1 MGQTPDS
8 DWVARFADEVIAAA
22 DRYRPGK
29 PIVCASGL
37 SPSGPVHLGNLR
49 EVLTPHLVAD
59 EIRRRGVPC
68 EHIISWDDYDRFRR
82 VPASVDPSWSR
93 HVGKPLTEV
102 PAPPGSDH
110 ASWADHFRAP
120 LLTALEELGVEYR
133 GISQTAMYT
142 SGAYAGQVL
151 AAMRERRRIDA
162 ILAEYRTKPRPA
174 APAAGGSGR
183 LSPDEAAMSALA
195 LEGSGAADED
205 DGAGAA
211 GYFPYKPYCDAC
223 GRDLTTVTGYDDD
236 TTKMSY
242 ACACGHAATVTL
254 SEHTRGKLVWKVDW
268 PMRWAYEGVAFEP
281 SGVDHSS
288 PGSSYV
294 VGGRI
299 VGAVFGGTQPIGPM
313 YAFVGMQGMAKMSSS
328 KGGVP
333 TPSQALGVMEAP
345 LLRWL
350 YARKKPAQSITVSFG
365 QELQRMY
372 DEWDALTGRVEAG
385 TAQPAEVTAY
395 GRATRTVAAGQLEQ
409 APVRLPFG
417 TLASVYD
424 VTTGQP
430 EQLLRVL
437 RDVAPGQ
444 QVTSLDV
451 LRPRLDRAARWVA
464 TELPPESRTVV
475 RDTADHAALAGLDEG
490 QRASVRLL
498 LDGLD
503 AAWSLDGLTAL
514 LYGVPKRLLGL
525 PPDVKPTPELRAA
538 QRSYFALLYRL
549 LVGRDTGPRLPTLL
563 LAIGAAKVRELLT
576 PPEGR

>member
-1 MGQTPDS
+1 MGETPDS

-37 SPSGPVHLGNLR
+37 SPSGPIHLGNLR

-59 EIRRRGVPC
+59 EIRRRGVDC
-68 EHIISWDDYDRFRR
+68 VHIISWDDFDRFRR
-82 VPASVDPSWSR
+82 VPANVDSSWSE
-93 HVGKPLTEV
+93 HVGKPLSHV
-102 PAPPGSDH
+102 PAPPGSEYEN
-110 ASWADHFRAP
+110 WADHFRAP
-120 LLTALEELGVEYR
+120 LLTALEELGVEFR
-133 GISQTAMYT
+133 GISQTDMYT
-142 SGAYAGQVL
+142 KGAYTSQIL
-151 AAMRERRRIDA
+151 LAMRERRRIDA
-162 ILAEYRTKPRPA
+162 ILGEYRTKPKPSAA
-174 APAAGGSGR
+174 APG
-183 LSPDEAAMSALA
+183 LSADEAAMNALA

-205 DGAGAA
+205 DGTSAA
-211 GYFPYKPYCDAC
+211 GYYPYKPYCQAC
-223 GRDLTTVTGYDDD
+223 DRDLTTITAYDDE
-236 TTKMSY
+236 TTAMTY
-242 ACACGHAATVTL
+242 TCACGHTATVKL
-254 SEHTRGKLVWKVDW
+254 SEYNHGKLVWKVDW

-299 VGAVFGGTQPIGPM
+299 VGDIFGGVQPIGPM

-333 TPSQALGVMEAP
+333 TPAQALGIMEAP

-350 YARKKPAQSITVSFG
+350 YSRKKPAQSITVSFG

-372 DEWDALTGRVEAG
+372 DEWDALTGRVAGG
-385 TAQPAEVTAY
+385 TAQPSEVAAY
-395 GRATRTVAAGQLEQ
+395 GRATRTAEGPLPQT
-409 APVRLPFG
+409 PVRLPFG

-437 RDVAPGQ
+437 RDVAPDKRID
-444 QVTSLDV
+444 SLGE
-451 LRPRLDRAARWVA
+451 LRPRLDLAAHWVTSELPAEQRTQVRAAPDLDA
-464 TELPPESRTVV
+464 L
-475 RDTADHAALAGLDEG
+475 AALDDS
-490 QRASVRLL
+490 QRSAVRML

-503 AAWSLDGLTAL
+503 DAWSLEGLTTL
-514 LYGVPKRLLGL
+514 VYGVPKRLLGL
-525 PPDVKPTPELRAA
+525 PMDVKPTPELRTA
-538 QRSYFALLYRL
+538 QRSFFALLYQL

-563 LAIGAAKVRELLT
+563 LAIGAGGVRALLS
-576 PPEGR
+576 PPGE

>member
-1 MGQTPDS
+1 MGATPPDS

-37 SPSGPVHLGNLR
+37 SPSGPIHLGNLR

-68 EHIISWDDYDRFRR
+68 EHIISWDDFDRFRR
-82 VPASVDPSWSR
+82 VPANIDSSWSE
-93 HVGKPLTEV
+93 HVGRPLSHV
-102 PAPPGSDH
+102 PAPPGSEH
-110 ASWADHFRAP
+110 KSWADHFRAP
-120 LLTALEELGVEYR
+120 MLTALAELGVEFR
-133 GISQTAMYT
+133 GISQTDMYT
-142 SGAYAGQVL
+142 SGAYTSQIL
-151 AAMRERRRIDA
+151 LAMRERHRIDA
-162 ILAEYRTKPRPA
+162 ILGAYRTKQKPSAA
-174 APAAGGSGR
+174 APG
-183 LSPDEAAMSALA
+183 LSADEAAMNALA

-205 DGAGAA
+205 DGASAA
-211 GYFPYKPYCDAC
+211 GYYPYKPYCEAC
-223 GRDLTTVTGYDDD
+223 DRDLTTITAYDDA
-236 TTKMSY
+236 TTAMTY
-242 ACACGHAATVTL
+242 TCACGHTATVKL
-254 SEHTRGKLVWKVDW
+254 SEYHHGKLVWKVDW

-299 VGAVFGGTQPIGPM
+299 VGDIFGGVQPIGPM

-333 TPSQALGVMEAP
+333 TPGQALGIMEAP

-350 YARKKPAQSITVSFG
+350 YSRKKPAQSITVSFG

-372 DEWDALTGRVEAG
+372 DEWDALTNKVAAG
-385 TAQPAEVTAY
+385 TAQPAEVAAY
-395 GRATRTVAAGQLEQ
+395 GRATRTAAGPLP
-409 APVRLPFG
+409 ATPVRLPFG
-417 TLASVYD
+417 TLGSVYD

-437 RDVAPGQ
+437 RDVAPDKEID
-444 QVTSLDV
+444 SLDS
-451 LRPRLDRAARWVA
+451 LRPRLDRAARWVS
-464 TELPPESRTVV
+464 TELPEEQRTQV
-475 RDTADHAALAGLDEG
+475 RTAPDVAALAALDDS
-490 QRASVRLL
+490 QRTAVRML

-503 AAWSLDGLTAL
+503 AAWSLEGLTTL
-514 LYGVPKRLLGL
+514 VYGVPKRLLGL
-525 PPDVKPTPELRAA
+525 PMDVKPTPELRAA
-538 QRSYFALLYRL
+538 QRSFFVLLYQL

-563 LAIGAAKVRELLT
+563 LAIGAEGVRTLLAL
-576 PPEGR
+576 PRE

>member
-1 MGQTPDS
+1 MGETPDN

-37 SPSGPVHLGNLR
+37 SPSGPIHLGNLR

-82 VPASVDPSWSR
+82 VPATIDSSWSE
-93 HVGKPLTEV
+93 HVGKPLTQV

-110 ASWADHFRAP
+110 ANWADHFRAP
-120 LLTALEELGVEYR
+120 LLTALEELGVEFR
-133 GISQTAMYT
+133 GISQTARYT
-142 SGAYAGQVL
+142 SGAYTEQIL
-151 AAMRERRRIDA
+151 TAMRERHRIDA
-162 ILAEYRTKPRPA
+162 ILAEYRTKPKQA
-174 APAAGGSGR
+174 APARG

-195 LEGSGAADED
+195 MEGSGAADED

-211 GYFPYKPYCDAC
+211 GYYPYKPYCEAC
-223 GRDLTTVTGYDDD
+223 GRDLTTVTAYDDE
-236 TTKMSY
+236 TTALTY
-242 ACACGHAATVTL
+242 TCACGHTATVKL
-254 SEHTRGKLVWKVDW
+254 SEYTHGKLVWKVDW

-299 VGAVFGGTQPIGPM
+299 VGAVFGGVAPIGPM

-333 TPSQALGVMEAP
+333 TASQALGIMEAP

-350 YARKKPAQSITVSFG
+350 YSRKKPAQSITVSFG

-372 DEWDALTGRVEAG
+372 DEWDALTGRVAAG
-385 TAQPAEVTAY
+385 TAQPAEVAAY
-395 GRATRTVAAGQLEQ
+395 GRATGTAAGPLPVT
-409 APVRLPFG
+409 PVRLPFG

-437 RDVAPGQ
+437 RDVAPDQ
-444 QVTSLDV
+444 DIESLDV
-451 LRPRLDRAARWVA
+451 LRPRLDRAARWVT
-464 TELPPESRTVV
+464 TELPAESRTVV
-475 RDTADHAALAGLDEG
+475 RDAPDAATLAELDDS
-490 QRASVRLL
+490 QRAAVQLL

-503 AAWSLDGLTAL
+503 ADWSLEGLTTL
-514 LYGVPKRLLGL
+514 VYGVPKRLLGL
-525 PPDVKPTPELRAA
+525 PLDVKPTPELRTA
-538 QRSYFALLYRL
+538 QRSYFALLYQL
-549 LVGRDTGPRLPTLL
+549 LVGRDAGPRLPTLL
-563 LAIGAAKVRELLT
+563 LAIGADKVRELLT
-576 PPEGR
+576 LPEG

>member
-1 MGQTPDS
+1 MAATPDS

-82 VPASVDPSWSR
+82 VPATIDSSWSE
-93 HVGKPLTEV
+93 HVGKPLSQV
-102 PAPPGSDH
+102 PAPPGSEH

-120 LLTALEELGVEYR
+120 LLAALAELGVEFR

-142 SGAYAGQVL
+142 SGAYDGQVL
-151 AAMRERRRIDA
+151 LAMRERHRIDA
-162 ILAEYRTKPRPA
+162 ILAEYRTKPKPPWSGSTVA
-174 APAAGGSGR
+174 APG
-183 LSPDEAAMSALA
+183 LSADEAAMNALA

-205 DGAGAA
+205 DGASAT
-211 GYFPYKPYCDAC
+211 GYYPYKPYCGAC
-223 GRDLTTVTGYDDD
+223 DRDLTTITAYDDE
-236 TTKMSY
+236 TTVMSY
-242 ACACGHAATVTL
+242 SCACGHAATVKL
-254 SEHTRGKLVWKVDW
+254 SEYNRGKLVWKVDW

-294 VGGRI
+294 VGGRL
-299 VGAVFGGTQPIGPM
+299 VGDVFGGTQPIGPM

-333 TPSQALGVMEAP
+333 TPAQALGIMEAP

-350 YARKKPAQSITVSFG
+350 YSRKRPSQSITVSFG

-372 DEWDALTGRVEAG
+372 DEWDALTARVAAG
-385 TAQPAEVTAY
+385 TAQPGEVSAY
-395 GRATRTVAAGQLEQ
+395 GRATVTAAGPLP
-409 APVRLPFG
+409 ATPVRLPFG

-430 EQLLRVL
+430 EQMLRVL

-444 QVTSLDV
+444 HIESLDA
-451 LRPRLDRAARWVA
+451 LRPRLDRAARWVTA
-464 TELPPESRTVV
+464 EMPAEQRTQV
-475 RDTADHAALAGLDEG
+475 RAAPDLGALGALADE
-490 QRASVRLL
+490 QRAAVQML

-503 AAWSLDGLTAL
+503 AAWSLEGLTTL
-514 LYGVPKRLLGL
+514 VYGVPKRMLGL
-525 PPDVKPTPELRAA
+525 PLDIRPTPELRGA

-563 LAIGAAKVRELLT
+563 LAIGARRVRELLSL
-576 PPEGR
+576 PAA

>member
-1 MGQTPDS
+1 MGETPDS

-37 SPSGPVHLGNLR
+37 SPSGPIHLGNLR

-68 EHIISWDDYDRFRR
+68 EHIISWDDFDRFRR
-82 VPASVDPSWSR
+82 VPANVDSSWSE
-93 HVGKPLTEV
+93 HVGKPLSHV

-110 ASWADHFRAP
+110 ENWADHFRAP
-120 LLTALEELGVEYR
+120 LLTALAELGVDFR
-133 GISQTAMYT
+133 GISQTDMYT
-142 SGAYAGQVL
+142 SGAYTSQIL
-151 AAMRERRRIDA
+151 LAMRERRRIDA
-162 ILAEYRTKPRPA
+162 ILAEYRTKSKASAA
-174 APAAGGSGR
+174 APG
-183 LSPDEAAMSALA
+183 LSADDAAMNALA

-205 DGAGAA
+205 DGTSAA
-211 GYFPYKPYCDAC
+211 GYYPYKPYCQVCD
-223 GRDLTTVTGYDDD
+223 RDLTTITAYDDA
-236 TTKMSY
+236 TTAMTY
-242 ACACGHAATVTL
+242 TCACGHTATVKL
-254 SEHTRGKLVWKVDW
+254 SEYNHGKLVWKVDW

-299 VGAVFGGTQPIGPM
+299 VGDIFGGVQPIGPM

-333 TPSQALGVMEAP
+333 TPAQALGIMEAP

-350 YARKKPAQSITVSFG
+350 YSRKKPAQSITVSFG

-372 DEWDALTGRVEAG
+372 DEWDSLTRKVAAD
-385 TAQPAEVTAY
+385 TAQPAEVAAY
-395 GRATRTVAAGQLEQ
+395 GRATRTAAGPLPTT
-409 APVRLPFG
+409 PVRLPFG
-417 TLASVYD
+417 TLGSVYD

-430 EQLLRVL
+430 DQLLRVL
-437 RDVAPGQ
+437 RDVAPDQ
-444 QVTSLDV
+444 RIESLDA
-451 LRPRLDRAARWVA
+451 LQPRLDKAARWV
-464 TELPPESRTVV
+464 TSELPEDQRTQV
-475 RDTADHAALAGLDEG
+475 RTAPDLDALAALDDS
-490 QRASVRLL
+490 QRAAVLML

-503 AAWSLDGLTAL
+503 AAWSVEGLTTL
-514 LYGVPKRLLGL
+514 VYGVPKRLLGL
-525 PPDVKPTPELRAA
+525 PMEVKPTPELRAA
-538 QRSYFALLYRL
+538 QRAYFALLYQL

-563 LAIGAAKVRELLT
+563 LAIGAEGVRSLLT
-576 PPEGR
+576 VPGE